1 MPSRS
6 KNMVSMIKIWLS
18 IISLVYICYIQC
30 LLIVII
36 WNCRLLGTFQIV
48 DSQTHRLLENWTQG
62 RHSHFAIS
70 QCSPVLWISSSE
82 WTVYRWL
89 EVCFLLTAEETRGFN
104 IISSKLQ
111 CLELPW
117 MWLPDTFISSMVYLL
132 FSKAGLG
139 QLDVWVQYNTADF
152 S

>member
-6 KNMVSMIKIWLS
+6 KNMVSF
-18 IISLVYICYIQC
+18 VYTCYIQC

-36 WNCRLLGTFQIV
+36 WNWRLLGTFQIV
-48 DSQTHRLLENWTQG
+48 DSQTHRLLENRTQG

-70 QCSPVLWISSSE
+70 QCSPVLWISSSK
-82 WTVYRWL
+82 WTVYRWV
-89 EVCFLLTAEETRGFN
+89 EVRFLLTAEETRGFN

-117 MWLPDTFISSMVYLL
+117 MWLPDTFIPLWSICSSQKQDWVSRMSGY
-132 FSKAGLG
+132 SII
-139 QLDVWVQYNTADF
+139 QLTSLNLSFLSLWP
-152 S
+152 